1 MDENNMAAQENES
14 PEERINKRHPVK
26 VAIIT
31 GSVTAVIGAVA
42 GGFVTNYMQG
52 GQIVGEI
59 ARRFDFVDESGSLN
73 DALES
78 LYAELDARED
88 QIHRLESDDA
98 GQRAIAS
105 AEASWDAGEYVEALE
120 TLAEVSQQSSQAYA
134 AYVEYSSQYVEMV
147 LGQVD
152 DLTKERDYDGAG
164 ALLDEAI
171 EVVEDP
177 ARLEERRGDVSG
189 VMVKRLDEMKIGDS
203 RRFEVAEGRQ
213 EDTAGNAYAPDNV
226 FVVTP
231 DVGES
236 YAYGTFYIGG
246 EYSAL
251 RGRYAVSDE
260 TPEGDDRQGTIE
272 IRLRRGDS
280 EEVAWT
286 SPVLGRSSTPGDIP
300 EIDLTGV
307 DWLEIRSYRQ
317 EPYGG
322 AGVHILL
329 SGIELY
335 S

>member
-1 MDENNMAAQENES
+1 MDGKSAARDGES

-26 VAIIT
+26 VAIVT

-42 GGFVTNYMQG
+42 GGLVTNYLQG
-52 GQIVGEI
+52 DHIVEEI

-88 QIHRLESDDA
+88 RIQKLESDDV
-98 GQRAIAS
+98 GQRAVAS
-105 AEASWDAGEYVEALE
+105 AKGSWDAGEYVEALE
-120 TLAEVSQQSSQAYA
+120 TLAAVANESSQAYA
-134 AYVEYSSQYVEMV
+134 AYVEYSSQYVEIV
-147 LGQVD
+147 LERVE
-152 DLTKERDYDGAG
+152 DLTEARDYDEAN

-177 ARLEERRGDVSG
+177 VRLEGRRGDVSE
-189 VMVKRLDEMKIGDS
+189 VAVKRLDEIKIGDS
-203 RRFEVAEGRQ
+203 RRFEVVEGRQ

-226 FVVTP
+226 FIVTP
-231 DVGES
+231 DAGES
-236 YAYGTFYIGG
+236 YAYGTFYLGG

-251 RGRYAVSDE
+251 RGKYAVSDE
-260 TPEGDDRQGTIE
+260 TPEGGDRQGTIE
-272 IRLRRGDS
+272 IRLRKGSS

-307 DWLEIRSYRQ
+307 DWLEVRGYRQ

-322 AGVHILL
+322 TGVHILL
-329 SGIELY
+329 PGIELY